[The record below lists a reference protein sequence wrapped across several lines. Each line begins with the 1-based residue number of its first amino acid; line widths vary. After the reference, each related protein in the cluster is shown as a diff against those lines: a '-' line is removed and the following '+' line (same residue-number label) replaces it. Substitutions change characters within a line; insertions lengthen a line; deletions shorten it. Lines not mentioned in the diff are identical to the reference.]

1 MKDKKLFYK
10 SEQKKIIQISFIVT
24 FGLTLLL
31 FPFAFYN
38 HLDIPLG
45 ILLGGLISIF
55 CYLMLIHQ
63 VNNTLSYKNPRLRG
77 VLNYLLRW
85 LFYLLGF
92 GISLLLNHFGYNI
105 FNVFCVF
112 GGYFISK
119 IVMIIITLI
128 NKKEVDNNEKVQ

>member
-31 FPFAFYN
+31 FPLAFFN

-45 ILLGGLISIF
+45 ILLGGSISILN
-55 CYLMLIHQ
+55 YLMLIYQ

-92 GISLLLNHFGYNI
+92 GVSFLLKHFGYNI
-105 FNVFCVF
+105 FNIF
-112 GGYFISK
+112 
-119 IVMIIITLI
+119 
-128 NKKEVDNNEKVQ
+128 